1 MIDPLG
7 RLCYSQEGEDL
18 VLFRALEGK
27 KTGFYVDVGAHHP
40 KRFSNTHF
48 FYKLGWHGINIEPN
62 PLAAGSFANMRRRDI
77 NLQLGVS
84 SQRGELEYYHF
95 DDPALNTFNKEL
107 AVEREA
113 LTPYKIVATQKI
125 RVERLDAVLDAHLP
139 SDVTIDFLT
148 VDVEGL
154 DLEVLKSNDW
164 VKFRPHYIVV
174 EALGT
179 SLSIDS
185 LTKDPLITY
194 LQQQDFRLFAK
205 TYNSLCFVDNRT
217 QLAGLE
223 NA

>member
-1 MIDPLG
+1 
-7 RLCYSQEGEDL
+7 
-18 VLFRALEGK
+18 
-27 KTGFYVDVGAHHP
+27 
-40 KRFSNTHF
+40 
-48 FYKLGWHGINIEPN
+48 
-62 PLAAGSFANMRRRDI
+62 MRRRDI